1 MAPGRWWWMRTD
13 AEMRGGWWTMIQA
26 ASANK
31 AHYEYDKACKDEKS
45 KNVPSNRINIWYRYI
60 YTSHVYTCLYT
71 DVDSL
76 EDTPRQ
82 SKEFKGALPWIAD
95 DCDSRDCQKH
105 LLARHGRAS
114 GSKAKKNKQVM
125 YDLVPGFLSRRSLK
139 ICSKATAETCA
150 LHLVYGTVRK
160 PVSYTHLTLPTILLV

>member
-1 MAPGRWWWMRTD
+1 MSHHGPGEMVMDEDRRWD
-13 AEMRGGWWTMIQA
+13 EGGWRTMIQA

-31 AHYEYDKACKDEKS
+31 APYEYDKACKDEKS

-82 SKEFKGALPWIAD
+82 SKEFKGALPIPMNRRWLWFPWLPETPVSTTRS
-95 DCDSRDCQKH
+95 CLRFESQKKQTSYVWFGPWVPIQKKSKD
-105 LLARHGRAS
+105 LLQSNCWNLRAS
-114 GSKAKKNKQVM
+114 PRLRN
-125 YDLVPGFLSRRSLK
+125 
-139 ICSKATAETCA
+139 
-150 LHLVYGTVRK
+150 GT
-160 PVSYTHLTLPTILLV
+160 